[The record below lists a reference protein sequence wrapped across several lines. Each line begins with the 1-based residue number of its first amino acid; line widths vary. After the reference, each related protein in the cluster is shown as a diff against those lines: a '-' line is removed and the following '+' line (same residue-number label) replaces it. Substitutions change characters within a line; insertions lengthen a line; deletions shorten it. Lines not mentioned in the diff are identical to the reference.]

1 MVVENLHLPVH
12 ITEIVNSN
20 FRTLCD
26 VLDRTLCNKMCDLW
40 QVGCF
45 LINTTDHQEETV
57 FFLHM
62 LKVNHKV
69 IWYSVF
75 SLCLNRYNSYV
86 KLISIIRRNW
96 SVMDVR
102 KSLKKKKM

>member
-1 MVVENLHLPVH
+1 LDHSNDSMVVENLHLPVH

-57 FFLHM
+57 FFFTYAES
-62 LKVNHKV
+62 KP
-69 IWYSVF
+69 
-75 SLCLNRYNSYV
+75 
-86 KLISIIRRNW
+86 
-96 SVMDVR
+96 
-102 KSLKKKKM
+102 